1 MLCVDV
7 LATRGRYVGT
17 AFTCVVFLTLENPQP
32 NIYQFMSDSE
42 ADK

>member
-1 MLCVDV
+1 MCGY
-7 LATRGRYVGT
+7 LATRGRHVET
-17 AFTCVVFLTLENPQP
+17 AFTCVMFLMLENPQP